1 MESLVIQLGLS
12 QGLSL
17 SREEE
22 HAEALRRMYIL
33 ISEIAAA
40 AVECVMI
47 ACALRQISV
56 RGAGCTS
63 T

>member
-12 QGLSL
+12 QGLS
-17 SREEE
+17 REE

-40 AVECVMI
+40 AVERVMI

>member
-17 SREEE
+17 EKKE
-22 HAEALRRMYIL
+22 HAEPLRRMYIL

-40 AVECVMI
+40 AVERVMI